1 MLRNWCLNYLIKKN
15 MCFVIKLATLFKVR
29 ENTSRIR
36 IQSIT
41 MANHI
46 LNVTHKREE
55 KQKKM
60 LTKVEKRCIN

>member
-1 MLRNWCLNYLIKKN
+1 